1 MWNKLMGKVWSI
13 IHVDEYRCKAATFF
27 IIISS
32 AVIIIDKLVEG
43 AISKW
48 SVGDVLV
55 IAAALT
61 FEVYFIIVAVRRRS
75 KWFTK

>member
-1 MWNKLMGKVWSI
+1 MWDKLMARVWSI

-32 AVIIIDKLVEG
+32 AVIIVDKLIEV
-43 AISKW
+43 AVSKW

-55 IAAALT
+55 IWIALL

-75 KWFTK
+75 EWFIK